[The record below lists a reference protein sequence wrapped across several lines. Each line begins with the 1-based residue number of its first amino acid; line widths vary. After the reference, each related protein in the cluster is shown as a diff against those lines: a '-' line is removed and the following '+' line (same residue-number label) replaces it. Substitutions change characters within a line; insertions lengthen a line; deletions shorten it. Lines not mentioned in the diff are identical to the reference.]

1 MKETVIEIDYI
12 LAEDN
17 DGTSTKSSTASKR
30 NNRAQVKL
38 QPIKLREFSG
48 NPKEWQ
54 QFWDGFSSA
63 VHENDD
69 VATINKFHYL
79 VGLLKGEAAEALT
92 GLPVVMSNYL
102 EAISILKAR
111 YGQKQ
116 IIINSHMEALMK
128 LPSCS
133 DSTDVHGLR
142 KLYDSIEANIR
153 GLQSLGINSAQYGA
167 LLIPVLQQKLPSDLQ
182 VEISRKI
189 GNEEWNLAILLD
201 ILKVELEARERCKNL
216 AGYDGS
222 TALSI
227 KKKASKWI
235 PTASALVNETQSG
248 TVQCTFCKGRHKTN
262 DCKVITNRT
271 ARMSILRKEGRCFIC
286 LRKGHLAFNCVSK
299 NLCYNCNGRHHISL
313 CQKGR
318 QQTKPMK
325 SQETESGTHREETT
339 NCFVESKP
347 SILLQTAQAE
357 VYNPANPGRK
367 IIARIIFDS
376 GSHRSY
382 ITERLRNYLKLPA
395 VAEEHVCLKTFGK
408 SVGKSETLDVA
419 QLVVQD
425 TFKPEEN
432 KQPELISTLVVPYI
446 CSPVQRHEIAM
457 TQKAFPHLDGLQISE
472 DPDVDAGKDVDI
484 LIGCDESIKFFTG
497 EVRTDEYQK
506 GPTAMN
512 TSLGWVLYGPGATI
526 RDKQINGQST
536 ETYLLKVE
544 CTSEDLDS
552 QLNKFWDFETIGIRD
567 KETVAESFEKNV
579 SFTDGKYSVVLPF
592 KENSPVLPD
601 NFENSVNR
609 LNSTLKRLKKTPD
622 VVQECDSII
631 NEQLEKG
638 IIEKVDLTSPV
649 EVGEVHYLPSQVVI
663 REEALTTKI
672 RIVYDASSKSNGVCL
687 NDTLHTGPSLTE
699 QLYAILLRFRGK
711 KIGLIA
717 DIEKAFLSIAV
728 DESQRDFLR
737 FLWVKDINDE
747 DPQIVCY
754 RFCAVVFGLC
764 CSPFIMNATLQH
776 HIKKYEQLNP
786 ELVKLMLN
794 SFYCDDLSTSVN
806 TVEEATSVCL
816 NAKQIYGE
824 GNFNLRKWNSNSKE
838 LAEIL
843 LSCDVNSNGVPLGG
857 VRREDESYT
866 KLSFG
871 KFEELERPV
880 EQKVLGLNWNTDL
893 DLITLKFGGVVGCG
907 NSLEPTKRSV
917 LITAAKMFDPLGL
930 ISPITLKA
938 KLLFQELCLLK
949 TNWDDELNQEHTRI
963 WKRWLLDLDK
973 TNSIAVQ
980 RYMFA
985 EGKEI
990 IYNIDL
996 HGFADASTKALG
1008 ACVYAVYTTESGVKL
1023 STLVTGKSRVA
1034 PVKGISIPRLE
1045 LTAAEILAKLMFRVK
1060 ESLEGSLVIGK
1071 KYYWTDSLNA
1081 LYWINT
1087 TKDLKQFVDNRVN
1100 KIKCCSLPREWRFTP
1115 GVDNPADIASRGAYA
1130 SSLEGNE
1137 KWFQGP
1143 AWLRLP
1149 EHTWPPSPEKF
1160 EPGKDA
1166 LIETKP
1172 NCEFTLLTKLET
1184 NGNLSTVIDV
1194 RNFSNYNKLLRV
1206 TALVMRFID
1215 NLKAKVR
1222 GSEVTVNGSNDYEG
1236 IITVG
1241 DVDNTRKLWILEI
1254 QRYITSDKRYGDWE
1268 KNLGLFVDAEG
1279 IVRCKGRFRNS
1290 EMAYGE
1296 KYPAILPKDHDVTKL
1311 VVMDCHRGVLHGG
1324 VNDTLAEA
1332 EGIFAWP
1339 T

>member
-622 VVQECDSII
+622 V
-631 NEQLEKG
+631 
-638 IIEKVDLTSPV
+638 
-649 EVGEVHYLPSQVVI
+649 
-663 REEALTTKI
+663 
-672 RIVYDASSKSNGVCL
+672 
-687 NDTLHTGPSLTE
+687 
-699 QLYAILLRFRGK
+699 
-711 KIGLIA
+711 
-717 DIEKAFLSIAV
+717 
-728 DESQRDFLR
+728 
-737 FLWVKDINDE
+737 
-747 DPQIVCY
+747 
-754 RFCAVVFGLC
+754 
-764 CSPFIMNATLQH
+764 
-776 HIKKYEQLNP
+776 
-786 ELVKLMLN
+786 
-794 SFYCDDLSTSVN
+794 
-806 TVEEATSVCL
+806 
-816 NAKQIYGE
+816 
-824 GNFNLRKWNSNSKE
+824 
-838 LAEIL
+838 
-843 LSCDVNSNGVPLGG
+843 
-857 VRREDESYT
+857 
-866 KLSFG
+866 
-871 KFEELERPV
+871 
-880 EQKVLGLNWNTDL
+880 
-893 DLITLKFGGVVGCG
+893 
-907 NSLEPTKRSV
+907 
-917 LITAAKMFDPLGL
+917 
-930 ISPITLKA
+930 
-938 KLLFQELCLLK
+938 
-949 TNWDDELNQEHTRI
+949 
-963 WKRWLLDLDK
+963 
-973 TNSIAVQ
+973 
-980 RYMFA
+980 
-985 EGKEI
+985 
-990 IYNIDL
+990 
-996 HGFADASTKALG
+996 
-1008 ACVYAVYTTESGVKL
+1008 
-1023 STLVTGKSRVA
+1023 
-1034 PVKGISIPRLE
+1034 
-1045 LTAAEILAKLMFRVK
+1045 
-1060 ESLEGSLVIGK
+1060 
-1071 KYYWTDSLNA
+1071 
-1081 LYWINT
+1081 
-1087 TKDLKQFVDNRVN
+1087 
-1100 KIKCCSLPREWRFTP
+1100 
-1115 GVDNPADIASRGAYA
+1115 
-1130 SSLEGNE
+1130 
-1137 KWFQGP
+1137 
-1143 AWLRLP
+1143 
-1149 EHTWPPSPEKF
+1149 
-1160 EPGKDA
+1160 DA